1 MHHVDS
7 QITPGCV
14 QLKDLQLD
22 NDVHLLVSAPDHHN
36 AILMVCTLGD
46 NSMLIDLPIKLHSG
60 SAKVHIP
67 C

>member
-22 NDVHLLVSAPDHHN
+22 NDVHYLFQHQITTMQYSWCAL
-36 AILMVCTLGD
+36 
-46 NSMLIDLPIKLHSG
+46 
-60 SAKVHIP
+60 
-67 C
+67 